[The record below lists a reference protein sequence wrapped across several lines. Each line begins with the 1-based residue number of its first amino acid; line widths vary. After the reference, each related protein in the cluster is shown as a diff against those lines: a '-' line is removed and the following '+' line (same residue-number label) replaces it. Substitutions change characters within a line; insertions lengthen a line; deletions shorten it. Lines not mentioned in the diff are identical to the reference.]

1 MDVRDKI
8 VLLTGASGGIG
19 HATAR
24 LLERQG
30 ARLALVGR
38 AADVLST
45 LAGEIPGSIFI
56 AADLSD
62 PAAAV
67 TVASRAL
74 HHFGRIDI
82 LVNCAGQG
90 YDASVEKAELAKFL
104 YLFRLHVVAPLA
116 MIQAVI
122 PGMRELGQGAIVNV
136 SSGTSLMTLANN
148 GPYSAT
154 KRALNGLTLTAAEE
168 LARDGI
174 KVSLIYP
181 FMTDT
186 DFETRTTE
194 FSDPAA
200 LLPDE
205 GGETHELPPLDPPE
219 LVAGLI
225 LHAIQSGETE
235 VFAHDWMRPS
245 GR

>member
-1 MDVRDKI
+1 MDVRDKVVI
-8 VLLTGASGGIG
+8 LTGASGGIG
-19 HATAR
+19 QATAR
-24 LLERQG
+24 LLGGRG

-38 AADVLST
+38 SADVLGT
-45 LAGEIPGSIFI
+45 LAGEGPGAIFV

-62 PAAAV
+62 PAAAL
-67 TVASRAL
+67 TVASRIVQ
-74 HHFGRIDI
+74 HFGRVDV

-90 YDASVEKAELAKFL
+90 YDASVEKADLAKLL

-122 PGMRELGQGAIVNV
+122 PGMRERRQGAIVNV

-186 DFETRTTE
+186 DFEARTTQ

-205 GGETHELPPLDPPE
+205 EGETHELPPLDPPE

-225 LHAIQSGETE
+225 LHAIESGETE

-245 GR
+245 RR